1 MIYMKRALVC
11 GIAFTLLFGL
21 FSGCIFPRDNIPP
34 VPFLAASATF
44 VNVGD
49 EVIFSGNDSVDKDG
63 DIVRYFWN
71 FGDGTNTT
79 GKYVTHEYEKGDNYT
94 VILIITDNDGKKA
107 VQTITVHVNELPIPW
122 IDMTL
127 PAYIHEPVYFYAN
140 DSYDKDGFVQ
150 DYFWDFGD
158 GTNATVMSTSHIYT
172 EKKLFRVT
180 LTVTDNDGGKAAFP
194 LEFDIIYRTYKVEW
208 IEDSVLVD
216 APSGYLAEE
225 NSEHLI
231 STIDILNVTRIKFNL
246 TWDDDIPF
254 VGDPPLPVPV
264 PNDEFLL
271 NISSPDEEDFYE
283 EGPSTSEKIILYA
296 PKSGK
301 INPIPPED
309 ELEAESPEILRGYLA
324 ENWTTSEGTGDWL
337 VNITLLVAGGA
348 LDLPVDADNGNTW
361 QFSVVCYYYTP
372 VITKIE

>member
-1 MIYMKRALVC
+1 MKRALVC
-11 GIAFTLLFGL
+11 GIVFTLIFGL
-21 FSGCIFPRDNIPP
+21 FSGCIFPKENIPP
-34 VPFLAASATF
+34 VPFLSASSTF

-49 EVIFSGNDSVDKDG
+49 EVVFSGNDSIDRDG
-63 DIVRYFWN
+63 EIVRYFWN

-79 GKYVTHEYEKGDNYT
+79 GKYVSHDYSKGGNYT

-107 VQTITVHVNELPIPW
+107 VQTITVHVNELPQPW

-127 PAYIHEPVYFYAN
+127 PAYIHEPVFFYAN
-140 DSYDKDGFVQ
+140 NSFDTDGFVT

-158 GTNATVMSTSHIYT
+158 GTNATGMVTSHIYT

-180 LTVTDNDGGKAAFP
+180 LTVTDNDGAKAAFP
-194 LEFDIIYRTYKVEW
+194 LEFDIIYRTYNVKWVVDTVEVYA
-208 IEDSVLVD
+208 S
-216 APSGYLAEE
+216 SGYLAEPE
-225 NSEHLI
+225 SDHRIVDIE
-231 STIDILNVTRIKFNL
+231 ILNLTKIMFNL

-254 VGDPPLPVPV
+254 VGDPPLPTGV

-271 NISSPDEEDFYE
+271 NISSPEEKYYQK
-283 EGPSTSEKIILYA
+283 GPSTTEKIILQA
-296 PKSGK
+296 PDKGHMNSV
-301 INPIPPED
+301 PPED
-309 ELEAESPEILRGYLA
+309 EFEAESPEILRGYLG
-324 ENWTTSEGTGDWL
+324 ENWTTDKGTGDWL

-361 QFSVVCYYYTP
+361 QFSVICYYYTP